1 MPTEGKL
8 LFVHQNDDQ
17 KRLLNLYGNHICQ
30 LDATYKTTR
39 YSIPLFFIVVKTN
52 VDHQVVGSFA
62 IQDETTAAIREAI
75 SVFKSWNPDWQ
86 PKSFMVDNCEEEIN
100 AIGHHFPDCKVL
112 LCDFHREQAWIRW
125 LSKNSNGMS
134 PFKDTV
140 LGYLRAIADAE
151 SETIYQNSVE
161 ILKTSQIW
169 KMSPKNFKDWIL
181 FTWIAVH
188 KKMCEVLPVGL
199 NGNNC
204 QYKQWG

>member
-62 IQDETTAAIREAI
+62 IQDETTAAMREAL

-100 AIGHHFPDCKVL
+100 AIGHHFPDCKEN
-112 LCDFHREQAWIRW
+112 RPE
-125 LSKNSNGMS
+125 
-134 PFKDTV
+134 
-140 LGYLRAIADAE
+140 LG
-151 SETIYQNSVE
+151 
-161 ILKTSQIW
+161 
-169 KMSPKNFKDWIL
+169 
-181 FTWIAVH
+181 
-188 KKMCEVLPVGL
+188 G
-199 NGNNC
+199 
-204 QYKQWG
+204 